1 MEHLAVTAAGH
12 VHSQWSESNNGWC
25 SDAGPSSVLTSE
37 VTWAMGGAVHGL
49 LVVVGYAH
57 LWSLR

>member
-1 MEHLAVTAAGH
+1 MTAAGH
-12 VHSQWSESNNGWC
+12 VHSQGSESNNGWC